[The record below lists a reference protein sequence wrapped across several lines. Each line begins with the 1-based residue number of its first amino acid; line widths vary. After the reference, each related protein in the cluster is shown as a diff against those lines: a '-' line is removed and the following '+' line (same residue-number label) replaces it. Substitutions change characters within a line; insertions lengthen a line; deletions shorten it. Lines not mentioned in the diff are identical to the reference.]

1 MSDFPA
7 EIHLPPIALLRLLA
21 DGRLHSGQELALVLG
36 VSRTAIWKQLAKLEA
51 LGLELQSQARK
62 GYCLPGG
69 LDLLEKESIRKGL
82 TPQVNKAID
91 QFELFEI
98 LDCYTEMVTYD
109 LKWPTYRDKS
119 TTWPYNTT
127 TYGNPTAT
135 TTTNGAEITTSNPA
149 R

>member
-1 MSDFPA
+1 MIDS
-7 EIHLPPIALLRLLA
+7 RLTLSK
-21 DGRLHSGQELALVLG
+21 LHSKFPNL
-36 VSRTAIWKQLAKLEA
+36 T
-51 LGLELQSQARK
+51 
-62 GYCLPGG
+62 
-69 LDLLEKESIRKGL
+69 LD
-82 TPQVNKAID
+82 
-91 QFELFEI
+91 ELFEI

-119 TTWPYNTT
+119 TTWPYNTI